1 MRINPFQAFLPVLD
15 GAVVDESL
23 FTLFKTSFAQL
34 SQTGHFRML
43 DRQGVFIYE
52 IERPPRVF
60 RGLIACVAMDDYL
73 EGNIKKHEMTILAKE
88 RLQMQL
94 FEAQQAI
101 IKPVLV
107 TYPSDQ
113 AIQAWFKGLANGV
126 EPILEIMVLPQMEK
140 HRLFFIHDEPKI
152 GEIQALFLN
161 RLRDV
166 YIADGHHRFAA
177 ASRLFLESPEKPF
190 DRVMCAFFD
199 ADDLDIH
206 SYNRIISGLNGLSA
220 KDFLQRISRYCEVRP
235 VATPEP
241 PHARHSMLM
250 ILGEKYYDL
259 CWRNE
264 LLRVYSD
271 NPLLLDV
278 QLLNEKILL
287 DILGIE
293 DVRKDPRIVYIEGPA
308 GIGALQEGILE
319 IGEGVAFVLYP
330 IDFEHLISMCDTGAI
345 LPPKSTWFEPRLKPG
360 LIGCSL
366 QASKK
371 GHYA

>member
-140 HRLFFIHDEPKI
+140 HRLFFIHD
-152 GEIQALFLN
+152 
-161 RLRDV
+161 
-166 YIADGHHRFAA
+166 
-177 ASRLFLESPEKPF
+177 
-190 DRVMCAFFD
+190 
-199 ADDLDIH
+199 
-206 SYNRIISGLNGLSA
+206 
-220 KDFLQRISRYCEVRP
+220 
-235 VATPEP
+235 
-241 PHARHSMLM
+241 
-250 ILGEKYYDL
+250 
-259 CWRNE
+259 
-264 LLRVYSD
+264 
-271 NPLLLDV
+271 
-278 QLLNEKILL
+278 
-287 DILGIE
+287 
-293 DVRKDPRIVYIEGPA
+293 
-308 GIGALQEGILE
+308 
-319 IGEGVAFVLYP
+319 
-330 IDFEHLISMCDTGAI
+330 
-345 LPPKSTWFEPRLKPG
+345 
-360 LIGCSL
+360 
-366 QASKK
+366 
-371 GHYA
+371 